1 MVSIEE
7 TKKKRFQFLR
17 RLYEETEGSKFN
29 RVDSYQ
35 VGEKHG
41 FDRDL
46 TDKITQYLNDE
57 NLIKFVGLNTSLIE
71 ITHEGVREVEEALSN
86 PDAPTTHFP
95 PLNIIIGPVIN
106 SPIQQGSPQATQE
119 VIIGEDK
126 CEELKG
132 LLQSLKESID
142 KLGLEA
148 QAKSDLQAD
157 IQTIEAQ
164 MSSSKPKLTIIT
176 ECVGSIRNILEGAA
190 GNVLASL
197 LLNKIN
203 VLCGLF
209 MP

>member
-17 RLYEETEGSKFN
+17 RLYELTEGDTYKLFN
-29 RVDSYQ
+29 YSQ
-35 VGEKHG
+35 IGKELG
-41 FDRDL
+41 FDEDL
-46 TDKITQYLNDE
+46 TLNIARYLMDE
-57 NLIKFVGLNTSLIE
+57 GLIE
-71 ITHEGVREVEEALSN
+71 FRVIGGGVAITHQGICEVEDALSH
-86 PDAPTTHFP
+86 PDTPTSHFP
-95 PLNIIIGPVIN
+95 PLNIISIGQMIN
-106 SPIQQGSPQATQE
+106 SQIQQDSPKATQM
-119 VIIGEDK
+119 VTIGEDK
-126 CEELKG
+126 CEELKE
-132 LLQSLKESID
+132 LLRSLKESID

-176 ECVGSIRNILEGAA
+176 KCVGSIRNILEGAA

-197 LLNKIN
+197 LLSKIN

-209 MP
+209 TP